1 MVIIYL
7 NIYIFIFIYF
17 EGLAS
22 SSIYNTALL
31 LNKSTNCPYNG
42 VLLLFILFLP
52 TYGTQDDYGV
62 HQHCAELIV
71 QFASPSPSQSL
82 TL

>member
-7 NIYIFIFIYF
+7 SIYIFMFMYF

-31 LNKSTNCPYNG
+31 LNKSTSCPYNG
-42 VLLLFILFLP
+42 VLLLFILFIP
-52 TYGTQDDYGV
+52 TYGTQDDYLV
-62 HQHCAELIV
+62 HQLCAELIA
-71 QFASPSPSQSL
+71 QLASPSPSQRL